1 MLQYGQGLKIY
12 TLHEYWLVCPT
23 HTLFKFKREAC
34 RSKSCLLCG
43 LVYKRPPQF
52 WRYTG
57 LIESSVKHLNAVISP
72 DLFTIDMH
80 KSLGLDLPFIH
91 LPHFVPQEKS
101 PGIASQEHRGD
112 SNDGRV
118 PGEPATDSPY
128 FLFVGRLEKLKGL
141 QSVIPLFQRFHKAK
155 LLIAGAGD
163 YGRKLKKIAHGNENV
178 VFLGFQSGVHLQ
190 ELYRNA
196 RAIIVPS
203 TNYEVAPPLCIMEAF
218 QHKTPAI
225 VKKLGSM
232 PEIIDDSDGG
242 LVYKTDAEL
251 LSALE
256 RLSENSLLR
265 DELGQ
270 NGYQAFKEKWTADA
284 YVDRYFALIN
294 KIMYGAEKNK

>member
-1 MLQYGQGLKIY
+1 
-12 TLHEYWLVCPT
+12 
-23 HTLFKFKREAC
+23 
-34 RSKSCLLCG
+34 
-43 LVYKRPPQF
+43 
-52 WRYTG
+52 
-57 LIESSVKHLNAVISP
+57 VISP

-101 PGIASQEHRGD
+101 PGIASQEHRGA

-118 PGEPATDSPY
+118 PSEPATDSPY

-141 QSVIPLFQRFHKAK
+141 QSVIPLFQRFRKAK

-163 YGRKLKKIAHGNENV
+163 YGGKLKKIAHGNENV
-178 VFLGFQSGVHLQ
+178 VFLGFQSGVQLQ

-225 VKKLGSM
+225 VRKLGSM

-256 RLSENSLLR
+256 RLSGNSLLR

-284 YVDRYFALIN
+284 YIDRYFALIN
-294 KIMYGAEKNK
+294 KIMCGAEKNN